1 MYLAEWPKTVCELS
15 IYDSQSLFNTAG
27 LIPISKIKI
36 LLGNVASKSLDEH
49 IRLAVVA
56 AAPDFWL
63 VRSEILNSTSRTALP
78 TEKSQKWH
86 NQTPGM
92 SDLGMLVWWGW
103 GGLPKNHKIEIEG
116 ARNSDRRS
124 TSMDWF
130 SFWLLAM
137 SFWWMRYD
145 TEGSGRIMVNAQ
157 NCVKTKQMS

>member
-1 MYLAEWPKTVCELS
+1 MAQNCLWVVYLWLPVS
-15 IYDSQSLFNTAG
+15 FQHGRSDSNFKNK
-27 LIPISKIKI
+27 KIV
-36 LLGNVASKSLDEH
+36 LGNVAPKSLDQH

-103 GGLPKNHKIEIEG
+103 GGLPKNPKLKLREKGIQIGGPLPWIDFH
-116 ARNSDRRS
+116 
-124 TSMDWF
+124 
-130 SFWLLAM
+130 FWQFPFGGWYTIQRVQAGSL
-137 SFWWMRYD
+137 WMP
-145 TEGSGRIMVNAQ
+145 
-157 NCVKTKQMS
+157 KTV

>member
-36 LLGNVASKSLDEH
+36 LLGNVAPKSLDQH

-103 GGLPKNHKIEIEG
+103 GGLPKNPKLKLREKGIQIGGPLPWIDFHF
-116 ARNSDRRS
+116 
-124 TSMDWF
+124 WQF
-130 SFWLLAM
+130 SFGGWYTIQRVQAGSL
-137 SFWWMRYD
+137 WMP
-145 TEGSGRIMVNAQ
+145 
-157 NCVKTKQMS
+157 KTV